1 MPPSLNF
8 LQLDFVKPLSGF
20 HPVTWERVSVCV
32 CVCVDVVQKFVDQGF
47 FVQELFSSI
56 QVEDF
61 TTHVNVIQELKT
73 NGDFYSWQDTT

>member
-1 MPPSLNF
+1 M
-8 LQLDFVKPLSGF
+8 
-20 HPVTWERVSVCV
+20 
-32 CVCVDVVQKFVDQGF
+32 CVDVVQKFIDQGF
-47 FVQELFSSI
+47 FVQELLFSI